1 MLSGWHR
8 VTNRLS
14 LVVIL
19 LCVAVVA
26 GLWLATLQRI
36 RFEHKQAVDVAMH
49 ANSNL
54 AIAFEQQVNSTLK
67 AAEQLASIV
76 RQQFIAT
83 DGNTRLDVWD
93 EVGVIREPL
102 FNIVSVVDENGL
114 VIDST
119 REALGVD
126 YSDRQ
131 FFLTQRDNAGD
142 ELFVSPPVI
151 GRVSGL
157 VRVPM
162 SLRITRPD
170 GSFAGVV
177 VMSVGPE
184 DFTDF
189 YRRADLGGR
198 GMLELIGLDGV
209 VRSRKVGPQSSLE
222 GGSGALVTLERLN
235 EADEGGFIDDGKA
248 LDNVARIASY
258 RRLEHYP
265 LAVVVATAYD
275 DELAPFHQRRTNY
288 LIVAA
293 CSSLVILCF
302 AGVLVLLVNRRRK
315 EARLLQESE
324 ALYRATFNQA
334 ATGIAHVTPEGR
346 ILRANQKLYEM
357 LGYGPEELAGC
368 SLFDLS
374 EPEHLRAAQNFMS
387 QCLWDRDTATSAE
400 IEKPYRRKD
409 GSVLWVC
416 ETLGVVRALTGEVS
430 YLVVVMQDITARKQ
444 LEARLSHDAM
454 HDSLT
459 GLPNR
464 SMFHDRLNHALA
476 SARRYG
482 RMVAVLYMDLDGFK
496 EVNDTHGHAVGDLLL
511 QQVATR
517 LKESVR
523 QEDTASRF
531 GGDEFAVV
539 LSTISAEGDCGIVAE
554 KLERILSAPYYAAGL
569 TLHVSASIGTAVYPT
584 YGSDARSL
592 VLAADTAMYAA
603 KRRRSDG
610 PPRIARLI
618 G

>member
-189 YRRADLGGR
+189 YSRADLGGR

-222 GGSGALVTLERLN
+222 GRSGSLMTLERLK
-235 EADEGGFIDDGKA
+235 EADDGGFIDDGKA

-293 CSSLVILCF
+293 CSSVVILSF

-584 YGSDARSL
+584 YGSDGRSL

-603 KRRRSDG
+603 KRRRS
-610 PPRIARLI
+610 
-618 G
+618 

>member
-131 FFLTQRDNAGD
+131 FFVSQRDNASD
-142 ELFVSPPVI
+142 QLFVSPPVI
-151 GRVSGL
+151 GRVSGV

-189 YRRADLGGR
+189 YSRADLGGR

-222 GGSGALVTLERLN
+222 GRSGSLITLERLK
-235 EADEGGFIDDGKA
+235 EADDGGFIDDGKA

-293 CSSLVILCF
+293 CSSVVILCF

-584 YGSDARSL
+584 YGSDGRSL

>member
-222 GGSGALVTLERLN
+222 GGSGALMTLERLN

-584 YGSDARSL
+584 YGSDGRSL